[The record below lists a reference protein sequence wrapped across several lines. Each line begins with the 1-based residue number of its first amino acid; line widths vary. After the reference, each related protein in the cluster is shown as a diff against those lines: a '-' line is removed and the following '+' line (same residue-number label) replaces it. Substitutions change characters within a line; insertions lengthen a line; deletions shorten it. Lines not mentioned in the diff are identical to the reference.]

1 MQIKMKLASESHVP
15 RFRAGVGTWR
25 SGYMIPIRL
34 PWRHRARP
42 SATLHEILSAPKGKL
57 VSTMLHGRVGGVKSE
72 LTRAVRSNERL
83 QTIVIPT
90 RERSETGGICCLRE
104 GPQTRPIISTL
115 AGSNPL
121 PARETPLGC
130 HTQFFKRIMKT

>member
-25 SGYMIPIRL
+25 SGYMIQIRL

-57 VSTMLHGRVGGVKSE
+57 VLMMLHGGEGFVNKKLG
-72 LTRAVRSNERL
+72 TNRAD
-83 QTIVIPT
+83 
-90 RERSETGGICCLRE
+90 
-104 GPQTRPIISTL
+104 
-115 AGSNPL
+115 
-121 PARETPLGC
+121 
-130 HTQFFKRIMKT
+130 